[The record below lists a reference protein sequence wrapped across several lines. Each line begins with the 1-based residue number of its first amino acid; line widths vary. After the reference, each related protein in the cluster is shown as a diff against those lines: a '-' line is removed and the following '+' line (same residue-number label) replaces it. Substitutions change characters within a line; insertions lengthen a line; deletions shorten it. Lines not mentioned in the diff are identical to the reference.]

1 MSGGQLLDRRSVVGA
16 GRDLATRS
24 LPEIL
29 ADHERLIIIEAL
41 ARCGGSRTRAAS
53 ALGIRRER
61 LYRRMLFL
69 KIDLDAVVAAVGRP
83 RKGLRPEGLRPG
95 DLRPG
100 DMRPESGRRRR

>member
-1 MSGGQLLDRRSVVGA
+1 MRKESDGSHPDRRLVVGE
-16 GRDLATRS
+16 GRDLAQRS

-41 ARCGGSRTRAAS
+41 ARCGGSRTRTAN

-61 LYRRMLFL
+61 LYRRMLYL

-83 RKGLRPEGLRPG
+83 RKNLRLGNLRS
-95 DLRPG
+95 
-100 DMRPESGRRRR
+100 ESGRKV

>member
-1 MSGGQLLDRRSVVGA
+1 VKKESDGPHLDRRQVVGE
-16 GRDLATRS
+16 GRDLASRT

-41 ARCGGSRTRAAS
+41 ARCGGSRTRTAN

-61 LYRRMLFL
+61 LYRRMRYL

-83 RKGLRPEGLRPG
+83 RKSQQSGSSRS
-95 DLRPG
+95 
-100 DMRPESGRRRR
+100 ESGRKA